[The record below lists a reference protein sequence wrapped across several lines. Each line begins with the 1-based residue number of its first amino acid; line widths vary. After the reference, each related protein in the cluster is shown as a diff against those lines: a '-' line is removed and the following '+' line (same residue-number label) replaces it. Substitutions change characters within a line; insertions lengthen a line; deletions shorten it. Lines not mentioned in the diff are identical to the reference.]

1 MPRTLIVC
9 ITGAAGRIA
18 YSLYNTLCSSDVFGQ
33 EIEIILR
40 LIELPEKI
48 PELEIFK
55 MELEDSCYMR
65 VKNIELYSVNN
76 QGEAFQ
82 DADVAIFL
90 GARLRSPG
98 MDKYE
103 VF

>member
-33 EIEIILR
+33 DIEIVLR
-40 LIELPEKI
+40 LIEMPDKI
-48 PELEIFK
+48 PQLEIFK

-65 VKNIELYSVNN
+65 VKSIELFDVSK
-76 QGEAFQ
+76 QQAEAFQ

-98 MDKYE
+98 MDKH
-103 VF
+103 